1 MPVLNASFQYTA
13 YAYVVNIEDRMK
25 TEMSDVVVVEGESCA
40 AICLSSESPFR
51 LRAIGYRT
59 FAWAPGRR
67 RRRRQ
72 TEAVLVIP
80 LAVHVSLGIRLNPPA
95 GSIILP

>member
-1 MPVLNASFQYTA
+1 
-13 YAYVVNIEDRMK
+13 MK

-72 TEAVLVIP
+72 TDRSGSCHSVGSTRVTRHPTESTCREYHTALKRGARVLP
-80 LAVHVSLGIRLNPPA
+80 
-95 GSIILP
+95 